1 MVALIVCAGLCTRA
15 SAQELI
21 TNGGFENT
29 DEDGVVLNWVY
40 SGEGV
45 GPATSAAHSGFLGM
59 EFFSYGEPATLTQ
72 SGISTI
78 YNHEYLVGFWLYN
91 DEWLADYPKSFT
103 VNFDG
108 TLYDVGAGP
117 TPGEWTHYSFYAAG
131 TGNANAS
138 LQFAG
143 QYDIG
148 SWYLDDVSVYKTGN
162 VVPEPSLMQLPFL
175 LGLAGLG
182 YWHRRRRA

>member
-1 MVALIVCAGLCTRA
+1 MARARGWMVALIVCAGLCTRA

-72 SGISTI
+72 DVVTGEPVL
-78 YNHEYLVGFWLYN
+78 NCH
-91 DEWLADYPKSFT
+91 LAVPVIPFIAYRRLASH
-103 VNFDG
+103 
-108 TLYDVGAGP
+108 P
-117 TPGEWTHYSFYAAG
+117 T
-131 TGNANAS
+131 
-138 LQFAG
+138 
-143 QYDIG
+143 
-148 SWYLDDVSVYKTGN
+148 
-162 VVPEPSLMQLPFL
+162 
-175 LGLAGLG
+175 
-182 YWHRRRRA
+182 